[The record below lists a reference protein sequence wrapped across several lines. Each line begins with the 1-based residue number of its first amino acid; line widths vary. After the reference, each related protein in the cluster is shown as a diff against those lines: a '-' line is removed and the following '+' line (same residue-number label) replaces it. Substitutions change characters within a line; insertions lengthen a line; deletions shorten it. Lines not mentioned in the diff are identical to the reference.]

1 LNRRKFI
8 ALASGA
14 VAWPVTLRAQ
24 QRSVP
29 VVGLLRTT
37 TREADQFAPI
47 FRRDMRRLGWEEG
60 RQIAFEYRWADG
72 RSENLPIQA
81 KDLAARAVTVIVAFG
96 NVGVAAAQSASETI
110 PIVGMTDDMVAMGL
124 AASMAHPGG
133 NTTGV
138 SIFATELD
146 AKRFEILREF
156 LPQARR
162 LAVLA
167 DPTSAHLHRAE
178 RLGQIERIAHDHGI
192 ELVVVEITNET
203 EVARALDAIQAAQVE
218 GVNVLAS
225 PILNGARAI
234 IIERMRTARLPAIYE
249 WPETAEEG
257 GLVGYGARLSLCY
270 RHVAV
275 LVDKILRGAKPADLP
290 IEQPTLLTLAI
301 NAKTAETLG
310 LSIPPAL
317 LLRADEVIE

>member
-225 PILNGARAI
+225 PILNGGRSSSSECARRASPRSTNGQRQPRKVGSLATGPALAFAI
-234 IIERMRTARLPAIYE
+234 AT
-249 WPETAEEG
+249 
-257 GLVGYGARLSLCY
+257 SLCSSTRSSEAPSRRTCRSSNPRSLPSRSTPRPPRRWGSPSR
-270 RHVAV
+270 RHFYSA
-275 LVDKILRGAKPADLP
+275 
-290 IEQPTLLTLAI
+290 PT
-301 NAKTAETLG
+301 
-310 LSIPPAL
+310 
-317 LLRADEVIE
+317 R